1 MTWLRVLAA
10 FALLALAY
18 IDAARGDDV
27 AQQQV
32 LTAMASA
39 AWHP

>member
-1 MTWLRVLAA
+1 MKLRTLAF
-10 FALLALAY
+10 FAVLALAY
-18 IDAARGDDV
+18 IDAARSDDA